1 MKKRKNQTAHPA
13 EGNRKSRRSF
23 VRNSLLGIGAISI
36 IPRHVLGQGFTA
48 PSDKINLGYIGLG
61 KQGGILSNRFIG
73 NTEAQ
78 IVAGSDVF
86 KSKRS
91 AFEELVSGFY
101 AEKRGQ
107 ADYKGI
113 KTYLNYQKIL
123 DRKDIDAVVV
133 ATPDHWHAI
142 QSIDAMNAGKD
153 VYCEKPLT
161 NTVAEGRAIVDAVEK
176 NKSVFQ
182 TGSMQRSW
190 DRFKKAQEIVSSG
203 KLGEISKVLVNVGD
217 PAVDYNLTAEP
228 MPKGLDWN
236 LWCGPAPL
244 LNYNKIIAPPIVDKY
259 PDWRDYK
266 ETGGGILA
274 DWGAHMFDIAQW
286 CLGMDNTGPVK
297 FIPPEDPKAVRGLRM
312 FYENGI
318 EMVHEDFG
326 RGWACR
332 FIGSEGIL
340 DVSRSFLESL
350 PLNIIY
356 EEPIENPSEMFK
368 EQNNHYQNWLTAIRS
383 RGDTIC
389 PAEVGHRS
397 ATVCNVGNIAYWL
410 GEPLN
415 WNPVKEQFEDNA
427 DANALLNQTKR
438 DYS

>member
-1 MKKRKNQTAHPA
+1 MKKEANKNSTSKNHH
-13 EGNRKSRRSF
+13 KSRRSF
-23 VRNSLLGIGAISI
+23 VRNTVLSLGAISI
-36 IPRHVLGQGFTA
+36 VPRHVLGKGFTA

-61 KQGGILSNRFIG
+61 KQGGILSNSFIS

-78 IVAGSDVF
+78 IVAGSDVW
-86 KSKRS
+86 KSKREG
-91 AFEELVSGFY
+91 FEEVVSGFY

-107 ADYKGI
+107 TDYKGV
-113 KTYLNYQKIL
+113 KTYLEYQKIL
-123 DRKDIDAVVV
+123 DRKDVDAVVI
-133 ATPDHWHAI
+133 ATPDHWHGI
-142 QSIDAMNAGKD
+142 QAIDALNAGKD

-161 NTVAEGRAIVDAVEK
+161 NTVVEGRAIVDAVAK
-176 NKSVFQ
+176 NKAIFQ

-203 KLGEISKVLVNVGD
+203 KLGKIQKVLVNVGD
-217 PAVDYNLTAEP
+217 PAIDYNLPEEP

-244 LNYNKIIAPPIVDKY
+244 LAYNSAIAPKIVKSY
-259 PDWRDYK
+259 PDWRDFK

-286 CLGMDNTGPVK
+286 CLGMDDTGPAK
-297 FIPPEDPKAVRGLRM
+297 FIPPKDPKAVRGLQM

-340 DVSRSFLESL
+340 DVSRSFLEAL
-350 PLNIIY
+350 PLDIVY
-356 EEPIENPSEMFK
+356 KEPFKNPSEMFDD
-368 EQNNHYQNWLTAIRS
+368 QNNHYQNWLSAIKS

-397 ATVCNVGNIAYWL
+397 ASVCNVANIAYWV
-410 GEPLN
+410 GRPLD
-415 WNPVKEQFEDNA
+415 WDPVKERFKGDTE
-427 DANALLNQTKR
+427 ANALLERENRK
-438 DYS
+438 YA